1 MSENTGS
8 ADAGN
13 SADNGGQQ
21 QQQGGQGSQQQGSD
35 TKWYSGVQDETL
47 RGLAELK
54 GWDSPEKA
62 LTSYKHLEKLTG
74 LPPERLLKI
83 PDATDTAGMAEL
95 NKRFGW
101 AAPDDPKEYNIEVPE
116 GSDNRYAEHIRG
128 VFKELGV
135 PKDLAEKLAKA
146 QNSYMADLLKAEDDA
161 YNVKA
166 QAEMAALKT
175 EWGGEFDKLDQ
186 LARRAAKEFG
196 VDQTTLEL
204 MEDLLGPAGSAKFW
218 AKIGSKM
225 GESAFID
232 GKVDSL
238 GPMTPDAARARVQQL
253 GQDKGWFER
262 FEKGGVKEVQEW
274 KQLQTIIANSGA
286 R

>member
-21 QQQGGQGSQQQGSD
+21 QQQVGQGSQQQAD
-35 TKWYSGVQDETL
+35 KWYSGIQDEGL

-62 LTSYKHLEKLTG
+62 LSSYKNLEKLTG

-83 PDATDTAGMAEL
+83 PDKDDAAGLAEL

-101 AAPDDPKEYNIEVPE
+101 AAPDDAKDYNIEVPE

-146 QNSYMADLLKAEDDA
+146 QNTYMADLLKSEDDA

-166 QAEMAALKT
+166 QADMAALKA

-186 LARRAAKEFG
+186 LGRRAAKEFG

-225 GESAFID
+225 SEAAFID
-232 GKVDSL
+232 GKVDQL
-238 GPMTPDAARARVQQL
+238 GPLTPDAARARVQQL
-253 GQDKGWFER
+253 GQDKAWFER
-262 FEKGGVKEVQEW
+262 FEKGGIKEAQEW
-274 KQLQTIIANSGA
+274 KQLTAIIASAAN